1 MRGVIP
7 QMFQLT
13 TLQTALVIA
22 VGLIAFYIAIRTAK
36 FIFKVFFWGLALLVA
51 AWAVLRFLRP

>member
-1 MRGVIP
+1 
-7 QMFQLT
+7 MFQLT

-22 VGLIAFYIAIRTAK
+22 VGLIAFYVAMRTTK
-36 FIFKVFFWGLALLVA
+36 LIFKIFLWGVALLVA